1 MGLKKGIDLL
11 NRLNR
16 PLIAAIK
23 FIALWV
29 LAGMMFLTF
38 IDVLLRYI
46 FNRYIFKSPVILG
59 APELIEFM
67 MGITVT
73 FSVVYCAYK
82 KSHIGVDLVIAKFPD
97 RTRKWLDCITSF
109 ITLIL
114 FLLITWQAF
123 VYIGDEYGSRLTSA
137 VLYIPVYPFI
147 ATAAVAFL
155 VLCLVLLADFL
166 SHLSEVTTLWTR

>member
-1 MGLKKGIDLL
+1 MELKKGIDLL

-16 PLIAAIK
+16 PLIAVIK

-38 IDVLLRYI
+38 ADVLLRYL
-46 FNRYIFKSPVILG
+46 FNSPIPG
-59 APELIEFM
+59 ATELIEFM
-67 MGITVT
+67 MGIAVT

-82 KSHIGVDLVIAKFPD
+82 KSHISVDLVIANFPD
-97 RTRKWLDCITSF
+97 RARKWLDCITSL

-123 VYIGDEYGSRLTSA
+123 IYVVDEYGSRLTSA

-147 ATAAVAFL
+147 ATAAVAFA
-155 VLCLVLLADFL
+155 VICLVLLVEFL
-166 SHLSEVTTLWTR
+166 SHLSEVTTQWTR